1 MMKWLQKEK
10 ELLENKLLKLYV
22 KAACS
27 KMASERGD
35 TNFISIL
42 IILGIVVVLAAAF
55 IGFKD
60 TIINAVNG
68 MIDKNIGQITKEA
81 GGVITG

>member
-1 MMKWLQKEK
+1 MKQLQKGK
-10 ELLENKLLKLYV
+10 KMLEDKVLRFYV
-22 KAACS
+22 KAVCP

-81 GGVITG
+81 GGIITG